1 MTEWW
6 EPITGWVYGAGQTV
20 TQAGQQV
27 IQSAIQAVQPQQQPQ
42 PAPQPQPQPQAN
54 QAAPQPGGSYYQ
66 DVSNTIQ
73 RTPILSNFYQLGAS
87 VSPQTVNQ
95 INQTVKTTPVLES
108 VYRGGGAFELKNDY
122 ERAVNQFQTSPET
135 IKYQSDF
142 AKYNTDVE
150 AFNKN
155 NTDVNTYNSLLA
167 RQETLKGQQARLE
180 AFGTDIQSRRER
192 YQRAANDLL
201 GGVNPE
207 QNMTLGWGNSVIK
220 IGEGYNK
227 RVTEPTRSFLS
238 PLGGVGGFVTG
249 LVSLPGSFIE
259 NVGQSTIGGETIL
272 RGNVREFPGLATAG
286 LAMQGKSIYE
296 YATTNPAEFAGT
308 VVGMVA
314 LDRALRYSGKTRTRS
329 VTTPG
334 DVTLNSPWKGNK
346 ETVIVQKPKTQP
358 FTPTVNKPTILQ
370 PLREPM
376 ATPKV
381 KTVRSPVAIETAI
394 DRLTL
399 ARENV
404 INGKAGLE
412 KNWGNEIRVK
422 NEMFRQKTPGSRP
435 MMMKSEL
442 GRNRGNS
449 LYADM
454 GYEQKQLR
462 IGRRTLVVKDNV
474 LNLRPAE
481 KPTPANVLT
490 REEYLATQPYDMAA
504 LEITGDRVPTGM
516 AFGDY
521 SISTSKPTYRAP
533 QKGGGVMLEDY
544 QYNMPGK
551 QITYTPIKPTP
562 SSGLKVVYAK
572 PSAPRSSP
580 SFPAPTKPTIT
591 SPPQPGLK
599 VTVLT
604 PKAAPSY
611 WVNYN
616 PSSKTTQTT
625 SQPGAK
631 VKVLT
636 RQPVPIPTAINR
648 LKTKMGELEL
658 TTKTDQW
665 LILET
670 VKPTTITT
678 LTTLGLMQKQKTIL
692 TTILPYGI
700 PSPTPPPPVEKTQP
714 ITPYVPPYV
723 PPPGGGGGG
732 GGTTPPPIVPIIPPI
747 IPVLPIPFPFGGG
760 GGGDNYRRSR
770 RFNAWKKR
778 NLVAA
783 QLPGWFFKSDP
794 SGNKG
799 NNLKGLSK
807 AFKMGGAPFK

>member
-227 RVTEPTRSFLS
+227 NVTEPTRSFLS

-259 NVGQSTIGGETIL
+259 NFGQSTIGGETIL

-314 LDRALRYSGKTRTRS
+314 LDRALRYSGKTRTRTAVS
-329 VTTPG
+329 DPG
-334 DVTLNSPWKGNK
+334 DVTLNSPWKSPTK
-346 ETVIVQKPKTQP
+346 PTLTPRQTIEASLRPPKTI
-358 FTPTVNKPTILQ
+358 KP
-370 PLREPM
+370 
-376 ATPKV
+376 
-381 KTVRSPVAIETAI
+381 PVSIETAI
-394 DRLTL
+394 SRLKSASDNLSPMTVSERKVFMDNDMYHSQL
-399 ARENV
+399 SYLDDT
-404 INGKAGLE
+404 GKLQWWSTYY
-412 KNWGNEIRVK
+412 K
-422 NEMFRQKTPGSRP
+422 
-435 MMMKSEL
+435 
-442 GRNRGNS
+442 
-449 LYADM
+449 
-454 GYEQKQLR
+454 
-462 IGRRTLVVKDNV
+462 
-474 LNLRPAE
+474 
-481 KPTPANVLT
+481 KPTEAV
-490 REEYLATQPYDMAA
+490 
-504 LEITGDRVPTGM
+504 IPTPIETS

-521 SISTSKPTYRAP
+521 AITQGASITSPRR
-533 QKGGGVMLEDY
+533 GGGVMLEDF

-580 SFPAPTKPTIT
+580 SFPAPTKTTIT
-591 SPPQPGLK
+591 SPSQSGLK
-599 VTVLT
+599 LNVLT
-604 PKAAPSY
+604 PKPAPSY

-648 LKTKMGELEL
+648 LKTKMGEMEL

-670 VKPTTITT
+670 VKPTAITT

-714 ITPYVPPYV
+714 IIPYVPPYV
-723 PPPGGGGGG
+723 PPPGGGGGDG
-732 GGTTPPPIVPIIPPI
+732 GGTPPPPIVPIIPPI
-747 IPVLPIPFPFGGG
+747 IPVLPIPFPFGS